1 MKKLFK
7 KDFGEE
13 HNFWMSYTDLM
24 SGFLVVFIILS
35 AILYNHYNDKVAEAE
50 KAQQE
55 AVVKQD
61 LYEEA
66 LASLERASLDLEQQA
81 DIIDSLKQNNLKNL
95 IRRYHDVFVYDEY
108 VKVTFDTI
116 RGQYVPQCVALCF
129 SCSVLSI
136 LSLSWKLKMNQY
148 VADNSS
154 ILFALLV
161 RFFERTNLF

>member
-1 MKKLFK
+1 M
-7 KDFGEE
+7 
-13 HNFWMSYTDLM
+13 
-24 SGFLVVFIILS
+24 
-35 AILYNHYNDKVAEAE
+35 VAEAE

-116 RGQYVPQCVALCF
+116 RG
-129 SCSVLSI
+129 SI
-136 LSLSWKLKMNQY
+136 ILTNRDIRKDLFVQRNEPIMQKELKNYLQTY
-148 VADNSS
+148 WFIFNFQDNDNM
-154 ILFALLV
+154 
-161 RFFERTNLF
+161 ERTEQEKHRATH